1 MITEKVID
9 TLYKTYRKKPES
21 ADELDIGL
29 LFEHLIENHDIAI
42 DDEAH
47 LIINSIPAGSPF
59 HRISLNRIHAIV
71 EFEHKIAIVLH
82 SSIIFLNKK
91 DSNTHIHIRNE
102 KPGLFDRIFHRLDSN
117 A

>member
-9 TLYKTYRKKPES
+9 TLYKTYKDRPAS
-21 ADELDIGL
+21 ADELDIAL
-29 LFEHLIENHDIAI
+29 LFENLMDTHEIAI

-47 LIINSIPAGSPF
+47 LIINSIPVGSPF
-59 HRISLNRIHAIV
+59 HRLSLNRIHAIV
-71 EFEHKIAIVLH
+71 EFENKIAIVLH

-91 DSNTHIHIRNE
+91 DSRSHIHIRQH
-102 KPGLFDRIFHRLDSN
+102 KPSLMDKLFNRLSPD